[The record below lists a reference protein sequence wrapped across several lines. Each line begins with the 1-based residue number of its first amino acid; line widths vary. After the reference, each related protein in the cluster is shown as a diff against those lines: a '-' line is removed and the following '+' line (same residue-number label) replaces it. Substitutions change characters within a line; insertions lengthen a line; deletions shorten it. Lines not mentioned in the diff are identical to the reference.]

1 MMKML
6 SLRAFLIGTAMSISV
21 GLPAQAASKAL
32 DLNDPADAMV
42 AMRKLQCHL
51 EDGKPAFYSWSGEV
65 FARRRGEPDKKLF
78 KVLGMN
84 VRACKTVDDPK
95 TGKGFRLVSREVLIY
110 LDPATGQVLRRWAN
124 PWTGKEV
131 EVLHVANDPVNNNFG
146 SVGRDG
152 KPMPSAFTSMGN
164 AAFVSFTVPLF
175 YPNPLAGEYQP
186 QVGGTYH
193 ATEMFNFS
201 MDKDK
206 LVSPKTKSVDDAVIS
221 WTRISQWLPWME
233 MGDREGML
241 YFSTVGA
248 RVPDFEA
255 LPDILKTEIRTNYP
269 AYTDAPPLD
278 DARRNE
284 TSWSY
289 YKKVMEER
297 RASAPKAN

>member
-1 MMKML
+1 MKRSML
-6 SLRAFLIGTAMSISV
+6 RTILAATALTLSI
-21 GLPAQAASKAL
+21 GLPAQGASKQL
-32 DLNDPADAMV
+32 DLNDPADALI

-51 EDGKPAFYSWSGEV
+51 EDGKPAFYAWSGDV
-65 FARRRGEPDKKLF
+65 FARRRGEADKKLF
-78 KVLGMN
+78 KVIGMN

-95 TGKGFRLVSREVLIY
+95 SGKGFRLVSREILLY
-110 LDPATGQVLRRWAN
+110 LDPVTGQVLRRWTN
-124 PWTGKEV
+124 PWTGKEL
-131 EVLHVANDPVNNNFG
+131 EVLHVANDPVNNSFG
-146 SVGRDG
+146 SIGRDG
-152 KPMPSAFTSMGN
+152 KPTPSLFTSIGN

-206 LVSPKTKSVDDAVIS
+206 LVSPKTKSADDAVIS
-221 WTRISQWLPWME
+221 WTRLSQWLPWME
-233 MGDREGML
+233 MGDREGIL

-255 LPDILKTEIRTNYP
+255 LHDTMKAEIRANFPIY
-269 AYTDAPPLD
+269 AEAPPLD
-278 DARRNE
+278 DPRRNE
-284 TSWSY
+284 TSWTY